1 MSELSVATILDQIW
15 KALRG
20 DGPMPDFVLT
30 YAALGAVVWGF
41 VLFKGFLQE
50 GLRVA
55 TGEHSE
61 LPKLLVKYLFVAALF
76 TIWPQAADKL
86 FTGVTA
92 IANFFYPSLDQLL
105 EGMNASLGEISSTG
119 QAATNAQGLTAAI
132 LGALYTF
139 TIGNVLNLVGM
150 LVVFLCYGL
159 VLINIAGS
167 LTILAMNLVLGPV
180 FFALAFDRD
189 FRSLSLTW
197 FGTVLSYFMLMPLYG
212 AGLVVAAKLL
222 GIGLTTTMSG
232 LPSGTQIL
240 AQLLGPI
247 LSVGVIFSTNR
258 VVNTLV
264 GGASGS
270 GAGSIALGLAGIGA
284 SLIPG
289 RAMLG
294 ATATASRAAAGAVV
308 TTGRSVASGLSSTA
322 RAALGNRS

>member
-1 MSELSVATILDQIW
+1 
-15 KALRG
+15 
-20 DGPMPDFVLT
+20 MPDFVLT
-30 YAALGAVVWGF
+30 YAAVGAVLWGF

-55 TGEHSE
+55 SGEHSE

-76 TIWPQAADKL
+76 TIWPQAADQL
-86 FTGVTA
+86 FAGVTA

-105 EGMNASLGEISSTG
+105 VGMNASLGEISSTG
-119 QAATNAQGLTAAI
+119 QAATNAQGLTDAI

-232 LPSGTQIL
+232 LPSGTQVL

-284 SLIPG
+284 SLFPG
-289 RAMLG
+289 RQC
-294 ATATASRAAAGAVV
+294 
-308 TTGRSVASGLSSTA
+308 
-322 RAALGNRS
+322 